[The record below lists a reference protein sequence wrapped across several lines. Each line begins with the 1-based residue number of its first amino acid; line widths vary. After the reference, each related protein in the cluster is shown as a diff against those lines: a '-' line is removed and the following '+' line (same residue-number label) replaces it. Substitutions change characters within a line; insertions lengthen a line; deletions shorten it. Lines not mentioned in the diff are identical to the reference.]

1 MPSRTADS
9 ADLTKRIWFLVP
21 KVKLCEQQCLALQA
35 QIPSVLIMS
44 LSSAN
49 GVDNWRNKKVWDSAL
64 TNVRIVVA
72 TYAVLQNALDDAFVT
87 MDSIALIVMDEGKIC
102 TRLDQRIQLTL
113 NKLIIASGRAPA
125 AK

>member
-1 MPSRTADS
+1 VPSRTADS

>member
-1 MPSRTADS
+1 M
-9 ADLTKRIWFLVP
+9 
-21 KVKLCEQQCLALQA
+21 
-35 QIPSVLIMS
+35 
-44 LSSAN
+44 
-49 GVDNWRNKKVWDSAL
+49 WDSAL